1 MVDSSLEQVVSRLEV
16 HILEVGL
23 RSLEEELHNL
33 MVLHIRAGESRLMDS
48 LGEDV
53 DKVDS

>member
-1 MVDSSLEQVVSRLEV
+1 VVDSSLEQVVSRLEV

-23 RSLEEELHNL
+23 RSLEEELHIL
-33 MVLHIRAGESRLMDS
+33 MVLHIRAGESLLMDS